1 MTPESG
7 KEVFISYSSPRDT
20 GGEGADS
27 MASDQGVAEQVC
39 RRLESEGIDCWIA
52 PRDILPG
59 DSWLEAIIDGVS
71 RCQILVLVFS
81 GNTHR
86 SQWVRDEI
94 TLALNRNIKIIP
106 FRIENVSP
114 QGALRILQ
122 VRCQWIDA
130 FTPHLE
136 QHLDRLTQ
144 AVRTHL
150 ARAGKKQSQPEE
162 RIETDKKESQ
172 RGIPPDLKAVE
183 ARAKVN
189 VIKNING
196 EDLYEA
202 DFGDGLIMVYI
213 PPGKFTMGSNEG
225 NESEKPPHDV
235 YLDGY
240 WLGKTEVTFD
250 QYDRFCEETK
260 KTKPP
265 DEGWGRGRRP
275 VINISWHDAD
285 AYCKWLSEKIGL
297 EFKLPSEA
305 QWEKAARGSDGREYP
320 WGNDTPSGDKLNF
333 ADKQL
338 WLKKKYDWAD
348 QDIDDGYAYT
358 APVGSY
364 PAGASPYGLLDM
376 AGNVWEWCTD
386 WYDKKYYEKS
396 PDRNPPG
403 PSEGAG
409 RVLRG
414 GSWFYDSP
422 DCRAASRDGA
432 PPDHRADSAGVRLFR
447 SL

>member
-7 KEVFISYSSPRDT
+7 KKVFISYSSPRDT
-20 GGEGADS
+20 VGEEADS
-27 MASDQGVAEQVC
+27 MASDQGVADRIC
-39 RRLESEGIDCWIA
+39 RRLESGGIDCWIA

-71 RCQILVLVFS
+71 RCQIMILVFS
-81 GNTHR
+81 ANTHR
-86 SQWVRDEI
+86 SQWVKDEI
-94 TLALNRNIKIIP
+94 TMALNRNIKIIP

-122 VRCQWIDA
+122 VRCQWVDA
-130 FTPHLE
+130 TTPPLE
-136 QHLDRLTQ
+136 QHLDRLAQ

-150 ARAGKKQSQPEE
+150 ARAGKKQSPTEE
-162 RIETDKKESQ
+162 KVEPGKKESQ

-183 ARAKVN
+183 AKAGVK

-196 EDLYEA
+196 EDRYEA
-202 DFGDGLIMVYI
+202 DFGSGLIMVYI
-213 PPGKFTMGSNEG
+213 PPGKFTMGSEEY
-225 NESEKPPHDV
+225 ESEKPPHDV

-240 WLGKTEVTFD
+240 WIGKHEVTFD
-250 QYDRFCEETK
+250 QYDRFCEEAK

-265 DEGWGRGRRP
+265 DAGWGRGKRP
-275 VINISWHDAD
+275 VINVSWHDASD
-285 AYCKWLSEKIGL
+285 YCAWLSREKGL
-297 EFKLPSEA
+297 EFKLPTEA
-305 QWEKAARGSDGREYP
+305 QWEKAGRGTDGREYP
-320 WGNDTPSGDKLNF
+320 WGNDAPSGDKLNF

-338 WLKKKYDWAD
+338 WLKDKYDWAD
-348 QDIDDGYAYT
+348 QNIDDGYVYT

-376 AGNVWEWCTD
+376 SGNVWEWCLD
-386 WYDKKYYEKS
+386 WYDEKYYEKS

-403 PSEGAG
+403 PSQGAS

-414 GSWFYDSP
+414 GSWFYLSHR
-422 DCRAASRDGA
+422 CRSAYRGGAHPASRYQYL
-432 PPDHRADSAGVRLFR
+432 GVRLAR